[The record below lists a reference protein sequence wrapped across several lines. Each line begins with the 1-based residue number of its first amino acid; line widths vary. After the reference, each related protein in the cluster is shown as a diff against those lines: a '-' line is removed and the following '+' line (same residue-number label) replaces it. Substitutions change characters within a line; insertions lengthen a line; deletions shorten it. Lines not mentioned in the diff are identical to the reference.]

1 MTTLPPVQN
10 TTPPAARNVADRTAL
25 NLGIWFTVIICL
37 AIIALGGWLTRFELA
52 TPDLS
57 DGFFYEWQL
66 ATSNFWNAG
75 TAWIGFALPNLLVW
89 LST

>member
-57 DGFFYEWQL
+57 DGFFMSGSWL
-66 ATSNFWNAG
+66 RPTSG
-75 TAWIGFALPNLLVW
+75 TLQPPGSALH
-89 LST
+89 STTY